1 MLVLAFQ
8 IGSERM
14 ALDVR
19 RVREVVPLVRL
30 QPVAGS
36 PAWLAGVFV
45 YRGQIVPVVD
55 LHRLAGGTECPR
67 QLSTRIILV
76 PRPLDGQERLLG
88 LLASQV
94 AEVRE
99 MEPPRSSSLLVE
111 TDGANGI
118 ADPSAPGR
126 LHQPGLGPIS
136 VDKGSIVRLLDLD
149 RFLSSFRQYPLENLA
164 RELPR

>member
-1 MLVLAFQ
+1 MLVLGFQ

-19 RVREVVPLVRL
+19 RVKEVVPLVRL
-30 QPVAGS
+30 QPVSGS
-36 PAWLAGVFV
+36 PGWLAGIFV

-55 LHRLAGGTECPR
+55 LHRLIGGGECSR

-76 PRPLDGQERLLG
+76 PRVVNGHERLLG

-99 MEPPRSSSLLVE
+99 MEPSRSSALAVE
-111 TDGANGI
+111 SDRGNGV
-118 ADPSAPGR
+118 ADAAGGR
-126 LHQPGLGPIS
+126 DRPDLGPVS

-149 RFLSSFRQYPLENLA
+149 RFLYSLRQYQLENLA